1 MVDGAADAQQI
12 VADDIHIDI
21 TSYIESVAAA
31 VADQHSS
38 PLITG
43 AEHIEIVIPLHSI
56 QSDLLDVLVTDVQ
69 ASAIH
74 TILGDHE
81 VIMEFGADYHN
92 SIFTISTIDADR
104 CIDDIIDLVIALT
117 AVDIGHGLLGKFIK
131 DDEGPYDE
139 GVVIVV
145 AFQPE
150 HCQIVI
156 HLEDI
161 LTIAAHGRQRIADT
175 VA

>member
-1 MVDGAADAQQI
+1 
-12 VADDIHIDI
+12 
-21 TSYIESVAAA
+21 
-31 VADQHSS
+31 
-38 PLITG
+38 
-43 AEHIEIVIPLHSI
+43 
-56 QSDLLDVLVTDVQ
+56 
-69 ASAIH
+69 
-74 TILGDHE
+74 
-81 VIMEFGADYHN
+81 MEFGADDDHR
-92 SIFTISTIDADR
+92 IFAIAAIDADR
-104 CIDDIIDLVIALT
+104 GVDNIIDLVIALT

-161 LTIAAHGRQRIADT
+161 FTIAAHGRQRIADT